1 LIVIDLPPA
10 GDYSRLKKEFNTKG
24 LLQMDNMKVGFIGLG
39 NMGITMARAL
49 VRHNIFPLTVYDLRQ
64 EPVEEL
70 KSLGATGA
78 NSCREVAEASDVVIS
93 MVWDIPQTDE
103 VIFGKDGVWEGI
115 KEGGIIIIS
124 SSIGPDYCQK
134 LYDRAKEKKV
144 RVIDCAVSGPPP
156 TVDNRPSCLM
166 IGGDEDVVKQC
177 WHLFEAMGDHPL
189 HLGGIGMGQAH
200 KLVDNITARHFG
212 TITRLCLIEG
222 LNFGLKAGL
231 DLQKMIDVASVSAFS
246 RGIQSLGLKGGLDM
260 QEILETIRVP
270 MMPLLGAT
278 RGRVNELDYAME
290 MAETVEAKMPLFSFT
305 NDLDAASMYDT
316 YYTLLKQYV
325 PDYASPWRRMSPGK

>member
-1 LIVIDLPPA
+1 MNNL
-10 GDYSRLKKEFNTKG
+10 
-24 LLQMDNMKVGFIGLG
+24 KVGFIGLG
-39 NMGITMARAL
+39 NMGITMARSL
-49 VRHNIFPLTVYDLRQ
+49 VKHNIPLTVYDLRK
-64 EPVEEL
+64 EPIEDL
-70 KSLGATGA
+70 KSLGATGVS
-78 NSCREVAEASDVVIS
+78 SCREVAEASDVVIS

-115 KEGGIIIIS
+115 KEGEIIIIS

-134 LYDRAKEKKV
+134 LYDRANEKKV
-144 RVIDCAVSGPPP
+144 KVIDCAVSGPPP

-177 WHLFEAMGDHPL
+177 WHIFEAMGDHPL

-200 KLVDNITARHFG
+200 KLVDNMTARHFG
-212 TITRLCLIEG
+212 TVTRLCLIEG

-246 RGIQSLGLKGGLDM
+246 RGIQSLGLKGGLDVK
-260 QEILETIRVP
+260 EIIETIRAP
-270 MMPLLGAT
+270 MPLLGSR

-290 MAETVEAKMPLFSFT
+290 MAEAVEAKLPLFHFS
-305 NDLDAASMYDT
+305 DELDAASVYDMY
-316 YYTLLKQYV
+316 
-325 PDYASPWRRMSPGK
+325 YALRKHYISEK

>member
-1 LIVIDLPPA
+1 
-10 GDYSRLKKEFNTKG
+10 
-24 LLQMDNMKVGFIGLG
+24 
-39 NMGITMARAL
+39 MARAL

-64 EPVEEL
+64 EPVEEM

-78 NSCREVAEASDVVIS
+78 SSCREVAEASDVVIS

-124 SSIGPDYCQK
+124 SSIGPEYCRK
-134 LYDRAKEKKV
+134 LYDRAKKEKKV
-144 RVIDCAVSGPPP
+144 RVVDCAVSGPPP
-156 TVDNRPSCLM
+156 TRDNRPSCLM

-177 WHLFEAMGDHPL
+177 WHIFEAMGDHPL

-200 KLVDNITARHFG
+200 KLVDNTMARLFG
-212 TITRLCLIEG
+212 TVTRLCLIEG

-246 RGIQSLGLKGGLDM
+246 RGIQSLGLKGGLDVPK
-260 QEILETIRVP
+260 IIETIRVP
-270 MMPLLGAT
+270 FPLLGAA

-290 MAETVEAKMPLFSFT
+290 MAEAVGAKTPLFRFT
-305 NDLDAASMYDT
+305 DGLDAASTYDA
-316 YYTLLKQYV
+316 YYALLKEYM
-325 PDYASPWRRMSPGK
+325 PDYTSAWRRVPSGK